1 MSSFVFLFHRIAIF
15 SLTVLRDD
23 RIVVVAEQRPQ
34 CSEEEVGTDRLFL
47 FLSHFVFFFE
57 G

>member
-1 MSSFVFLFHRIAIF
+1 MFSFVFLLHRIAIF

-47 FLSHFVFFFE
+47 FFSHFVFFFE